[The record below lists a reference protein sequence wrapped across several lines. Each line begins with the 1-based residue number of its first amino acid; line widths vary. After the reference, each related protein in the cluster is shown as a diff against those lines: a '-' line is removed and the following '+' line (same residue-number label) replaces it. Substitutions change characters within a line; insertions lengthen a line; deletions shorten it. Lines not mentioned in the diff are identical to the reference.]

1 MPRPKTKD
9 QLLTAMRAEH
19 DGLEQALT
27 ALTPEQL
34 TTTSP
39 ITQWAIKDVLAHIF
53 EWEQMCLSWYRT
65 GLKGITPAIPGEGFK
80 WSQLPALNRQI
91 YEKHRDRPLDEVLKD
106 FRGSYRQMMKTV
118 PEISEHD
125 LFTPGRYAWT
135 KTTTLGAYFIS
146 ATSSHYAWAR
156 KEIRKCLKGM
166 L

>member
-53 EWEQMCLSWYRT
+53 EWEQMCLSW
-65 GLKGITPAIPGEGFK
+65 
-80 WSQLPALNRQI
+80 
-91 YEKHRDRPLDEVLKD
+91 
-106 FRGSYRQMMKTV
+106 
-118 PEISEHD
+118 
-125 LFTPGRYAWT
+125 
-135 KTTTLGAYFIS
+135 
-146 ATSSHYAWAR
+146 
-156 KEIRKCLKGM
+156 
-166 L
+166 